1 MRLKKMGAGFY
12 LEADDAATD
21 AELNEM
27 AEKGTHVKVESGLP
41 VTVCGQASH
50 SSPAGPARNTVETA

>member
-27 AEKGTHVKVESGLP
+27 AEKGTHVKVESGSP
-41 VTVCGQASH
+41 VTVCGQATH
-50 SSPAGPARNTVETA
+50 SSPSVPGPSTVETA